1 MTKSN
6 NILVSSIIALIIAI
20 ITVFLGSYYSTGT
33 PEMFIDQECNSEI
46 NINNP
51 TITFTVT
58 NRGDDTGYKNIC
70 FNSTT
75 VGFIIAENKSHFCF
89 TDTIEKPIEAS
100 MTKMPKKIDLIFL
113 KDKLPETFII
123 QINCNCYSKVWD
135 YIHKECKGS
144 TLKCEYKKSEDKY
157 ILI

>member
-1 MTKSN
+1 MAKSN
-6 NILVSSIIALIIAI
+6 NNFIGYIITFVITIIA
-20 ITVFLGSYYSTGT
+20 VFLNPYYSTGT

-70 FNSTT
+70 FNSKT

-123 QINCNCYSKVWD
+123 QINCNCYSKVVD
-135 YIHKECKGS
+135 YIQKECKGS
-144 TLKCEYKKSEDKY
+144 TLKCEYKKSGDKY